1 MSLAFWVV
9 TAPLIAA
16 LLILLLPKVRFTAA
30 KVLAL
35 LGGLVSLVLVLAA
48 WIGFP
53 GTPSLFADASSL
65 TWFSLPA
72 FWQSTS
78 LTVNLAFGF
87 DGLSL
92 PLAALTAFVVCLA
105 VFGARGRAEEA
116 GDGLDPR
123 VAHPRSY
130 FFWISMAAAGIL
142 GVFSALDI
150 FTFFVAL
157 EVTLFSSFFLIQLFG
172 KRGSNRAAT
181 KFLIYRGFAT
191 VAMLVA
197 LVGIAYGA
205 AGYFGSA
212 SPTAIT
218 FSIPQLLGTVSH
230 ASAAQFPAYY
240 RGALFLV
247 LLLAVFIEEAFVPF
261 HTWLPT
267 THAYADTPTNM
278 LIGGLLTKTGAYVLL
293 RFGVGMLPDQV
304 HRYGTL
310 IAVFGVIN
318 ILYGAFA
325 AWAQKNWR
333 TLVAFGSISHMGIVL
348 LGIASMTAAGLQG
361 AMFMIISSGLLTALL
376 FYLTGAIESRTQ
388 TLDMAQLGGLSK
400 RMPMLSGFLLV
411 AALGSLGL
419 PLTSGFISEI
429 QAFIGGFDR
438 FPALSFVGVVGL
450 ILSAVYLLY
459 AIQKTTFGPLRTA
472 VDGGPGFAAGGGRD
486 GSLDATPPEYLPTV
500 LMTLFVLLIGIYP
513 NLLGHLFG
521 LSVQGLLGI
530 GG

>member
-1 MSLAFWVV
+1 MGLSFWVV
-9 TAPLIAA
+9 VAPLIAA
-16 LLILLLPKVRFTAA
+16 LLVLVIPKVSFRVA
-30 KVLAL
+30 KGIAVL
-35 LGGLVSLVLVLAA
+35 GPLVALVLGIVA

-53 GTPSLFADASSL
+53 ARASGFSFVSSF
-65 TWFSLPA
+65 TWFRLPGA
-72 FWQSTS
+72 WQAGN

-92 PLAALTAFVVCLA
+92 PLVALTALVSFLA
-105 VFGARGRAEEA
+105 IAGAKDNSGRK
-116 GDGLDPR
+116 D
-123 VAHPRSY
+123 VTAHPKAY
-130 FFWISMAAAGIL
+130 FFWLAFATAGIL
-142 GVFSALDI
+142 GVFAALDI

-157 EVTLFSSFFLIQLFG
+157 EITLFSSFFLIQVFG
-172 KRGSNRAAT
+172 KPGSPQAAM

-205 AGYFGSA
+205 AGYFGAAAHTGA
-212 SPTAIT
+212 STLS
-218 FSIPQLLGTVSH
+218 FSIPQLLVSLHH
-230 ASAAQFPAYY
+230 AGAAGFPNYY
-240 RGALFLV
+240 KDALFLV

-267 THAYADTPTNM
+267 THAFADTPTNM

-304 HRYGTL
+304 HHFGTL

-318 ILYGAFA
+318 ILYGALA

-333 TLVAFGSISHMGIVL
+333 RLIAFGGISHMGIVL

-376 FYLTGAIESRTQ
+376 FYLTGAIEDRTS
-388 TLDMAQLGGLSK
+388 TLNMADLGGLSK

-429 QAFIGGFDR
+429 QAFIGGFAS
-438 FPALSFVGVVGL
+438 FPALSFVGIIGL

-459 AIQKTTFGPLRTA
+459 AIQKTTFGPITRTDEGL
-472 VDGGPGFAAGGGRD
+472 V
-486 GSLDATPPEYLPTV
+486 DATASEYLPTI
-500 LMTLFVLLIGIYP
+500 LLTAFVLVIGIYP